1 MCVKALMRK
10 YRYMQVPN
18 SCLCAGTI
26 PVLVPCSLQV
36 LFCKDNL
43 AIVSGLNSD
52 APVGTKLSF
61 VTGGVG

>member
-1 MCVKALMRK
+1 MHTVPSINTWINAGSPIPICVLYIA
-10 YRYMQVPN
+10 PHH
-18 SCLCAGTI
+18 
-26 PVLVPCSLQV
+26 LQV
-36 LFCKDNL
+36 LYCKDNL

>member
-1 MCVKALMRK
+1 MQHACVDKFAGSQFLIEC
-10 YRYMQVPN
+10 RYSVPN
-18 SCLCAGTI
+18 
-26 PVLVPCSLQV
+26 LQV
-36 LFCKDNL
+36 LYCKDNL